1 MDKLYIEVLGLM
13 AKNHSRGYIFTRV
26 RVLIIKEGGFKMKK
40 MVKGDLFVPMENI
53 LAHGKIML
61 DMDKEN

>member
-1 MDKLYIEVLGLM
+1 M